1 MGLRL
6 GGGLGPFRAGVSNRG
21 VDAGIGP
28 LSVGGRWPRA
38 PRRKSS
44 RKNGSDLSGLGGGGG
59 VIAFVALL
67 ALLWPLLLG
76 MWIAAKFGASD
87 DTQVNVGLVFEAVY
101 VALVIFYFVE
111 RHWSKRTER
120 KRQEKLLA
128 LQEAEERV
136 GHLQKSLGQAQLLRT
151 RIAEKPTGSLVNDD
165 PVIRRGEFQLCELSD
180 IWLVEQRSAYR
191 GGPQIMKRT
200 THGSVLF
207 TDAGIRFKAPNKTI
221 KWKFENLIKVEQSA
235 EYLVLKVSNRQKP
248 SGIASDS
255 QAVLDLAFTWAK
267 SASSGTLPKDILSS
281 LDSYITSTESA
292 LVEALLEVEVATTET
307 PRTTA
312 TPTTPRPP
320 AGTNTEPPLKT
331 ITSGTY
337 VIGVDFDPG
346 TYRVAGY
353 FALLNESLDIVEN
366 DGEYGFGTTLVN
378 VPEPGGE
385 SVYLEISGE
394 AILAADS
401 PVSVNAGIA
410 ELESGTYVVGTDI
423 APGRY
428 RVRDAD
434 YAYAARLRSM
444 PNGEWDIIS
453 NAGNE
458 GSVII
463 IIEETDDAF
472 EFSGTLEEL

>member
-1 MGLRL
+1 M
-6 GGGLGPFRAGVSNRG
+6 
-21 VDAGIGP
+21 
-28 LSVGGRWPRA
+28 
-38 PRRKSS
+38 
-44 RKNGSDLSGLGGGGG
+44 
-59 VIAFVALL
+59 
-67 ALLWPLLLG
+67 
-76 MWIAAKFGASD
+76 
-87 DTQVNVGLVFEAVY
+87 
-101 VALVIFYFVE
+101 
-111 RHWSKRTER
+111 
-120 KRQEKLLA
+120 
-128 LQEAEERV
+128 
-136 GHLQKSLGQAQLLRT
+136 
-151 RIAEKPTGSLVNDD
+151 
-165 PVIRRGEFQLCELSD
+165 
-180 IWLVEQRSAYR
+180 
-191 GGPQIMKRT
+191 
-200 THGSVLF
+200 
-207 TDAGIRFKAPNKTI
+207 
-221 KWKFENLIKVEQSA
+221 
-235 EYLVLKVSNRQKP
+235 
-248 SGIASDS
+248 
-255 QAVLDLAFTWAK
+255 
-267 SASSGTLPKDILSS
+267 SS

-346 TYRVAGY
+346 TYRVSGY

-428 RVRDAD
+428 RVSDDD

-472 EFSGTLEEL
+472 EFSGTLEKL